1 MRGKK
6 AVSPNKTGGV
16 RERETKTR
24 RERRISARAAAKK
37 KVGGKSQTGAM
48 NSRRHLSFPPR
59 LLRVFSFFSLS
70 LSLSPSL
77 VLSFHPRSAIYI
89 ATRAREDGAISISWK
104 IARRVA
110 PVKVR
115 KDRRGVLLVVGFLA
129 KAESWTRRKIEESI
143 FNKYTEGGTGRRLFA
158 EQRRRRGGKK
168 WRSAAKVLLMVSSA
182 QLYVWLFS
190 SSFIVEIFVFAFST
204 FFMSD
209 KWSFIFN
216 CSCYCLCYKW
226 TKFKSASTKI

>member
-24 RERRISARAAAKK
+24 REREESPREQQRRKKSAENLRQ
-37 KVGGKSQTGAM
+37 VPWTLEDTCPSLLVSYGF
-48 NSRRHLSFPPR
+48 SR
-59 LLRVFSFFSLS
+59 FSLS

-204 FFMSD
+204 FLMSD